1 MTITITELNDTNAE
15 KIISAYLDHIDNGST
30 LPIVSYQA
38 GCDYKQNHRFHAR
51 CYKTAKALRPNAEFE
66 DMFIELPF

>member
-15 KIISAYLDHIDNGST
+15 KIISAYLDHIDNGSK
-30 LPIVSYQA
+30 LPTV
-38 GCDYKQNHRFHAR
+38 DYRIGHDYEQNNRFHAR

-66 DMFIELPF
+66 DMLVELPF

>member
-15 KIISAYLDHIDNGST
+15 KIISAYLDHIDNGSD
-30 LPIVSYQA
+30 LPTV
-38 GCDYKQNHRFHAR
+38 DYRVGHKYKRNNKFHAR
-51 CYKTAKALRPNAEFE
+51 CYKTAKALRPNAVFE